1 MSFAAALR
9 ALVGLLALLCA
20 LPALGGE
27 QYGAP
32 TTAIAAV
39 EEFMTRARPLCPLVP
54 AERCIDIAWRF
65 ADRDADQRLSTQ
77 ELAAVRTEI
86 GAWMLW
92 KGDRLS
98 PNDQASIALGL
109 WMIDS
114 VGLERLVGRYD
125 IDGDRRISRA
135 ELLADLRLDQRP
147 LPQILKDPNGLDR
160 EAMSRRLSQLSPM
173 IDGLLRQP

>member
-1 MSFAAALR
+1 LR
-9 ALVGLLALLCA
+9 ALQFSLLPLCA

-27 QYGAP
+27 PNGAP
-32 TTAIAAV
+32 TRGIAAV
-39 EEFMTRARPLCPLVP
+39 EEFMQRARPLCPIVP

-65 ADRDADQRLSTQ
+65 TDRNDDRRLSTQ
-77 ELAAVRTEI
+77 ELAIVKAEI
-86 GAWMLW
+86 EAWTLW

-98 PNDQASIALGL
+98 ASDQASIALGL

-114 VGLERLVGRYD
+114 IGLERLAGRYD
-125 IDGDRRISRA
+125 VDGESGISRS

-160 EAMSRRLSQLSPM
+160 DAMSQRLSQLSPL
-173 IDGLLRQP
+173 IDGMLQQP